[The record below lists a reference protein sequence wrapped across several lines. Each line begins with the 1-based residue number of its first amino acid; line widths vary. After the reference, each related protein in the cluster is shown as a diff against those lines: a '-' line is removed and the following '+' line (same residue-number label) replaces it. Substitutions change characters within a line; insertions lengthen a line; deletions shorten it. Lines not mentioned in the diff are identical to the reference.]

1 MTAMDDSNVTT
12 TPAPVSIGEG
22 MAALAAAAPDR
33 PAITC
38 DDITVTRSEFEARTN
53 RLARAYERLGVV
65 PDSFVTI
72 GLPNGIEMIEA
83 AVATW
88 KAGATPQPI
97 SHRMPA
103 VERQAIIGLADPS
116 LLVGVDPAEVGGR
129 AAVAAGYEPDASIS
143 DAPLEP
149 RIAKSLKAPTSGGS
163 TGRPKLIVS
172 GSPATHFDAIIPS
185 LFSRMT
191 ADGVHLLTGPLHH
204 NGPFYFGMAALL
216 TGNHV
221 IVMPRFDAE
230 QSLAL
235 IERHRVDWMYAVPTM
250 MQRIWRLPEDVRTR
264 YDMSSLNAVL
274 HMAAPCPRWLK
285 KVWIDWLGAETIL
298 ELYAGT
304 EGQSVTFLDGAEWL
318 AHPGSVGRPLVG
330 ELQIRDAD
338 GAVLPAGEIGTV
350 WMRGPAG
357 AKTYRYVG
365 AEARGDADGWETLG
379 DIGSL
384 DADGFL
390 YVSDRDSDMI
400 LVGGSNVYPAEIEAA
415 LTEHPSVADAC
426 VVGLPDDDLGNVPH
440 ALVSEVDA
448 GTDDDLMAYLRERL
462 APYKLPRSI
471 ERVAGP
477 LRDDAGK
484 VRRSALRADRLP
496 HDQAS

>member
-1 MTAMDDSNVTT
+1 
-12 TPAPVSIGEG
+12 
-22 MAALAAAAPDR
+22 
-33 PAITC
+33 
-38 DDITVTRSEFEARTN
+38 
-53 RLARAYERLGVV
+53 
-65 PDSFVTI
+65 
-72 GLPNGIEMIEA
+72 
-83 AVATW
+83 
-88 KAGATPQPI
+88 
-97 SHRMPA
+97 
-103 VERQAIIGLADPS
+103 
-116 LLVGVDPAEVGGR
+116 
-129 AAVAAGYEPDASIS
+129 
-143 DAPLEP
+143 
-149 RIAKSLKAPTSGGS
+149 
-163 TGRPKLIVS
+163 
-172 GSPATHFDAIIPS
+172 
-185 LFSRMT
+185 
-191 ADGVHLLTGPLHH
+191 
-204 NGPFYFGMAALL
+204 
-216 TGNHV
+216 
-221 IVMPRFDAE
+221 
-230 QSLAL
+230 
-235 IERHRVDWMYAVPTM
+235 
-250 MQRIWRLPEDVRTR
+250 
-264 YDMSSLNAVL
+264 
-274 HMAAPCPRWLK
+274 
-285 KVWIDWLGAETIL
+285 LGAETIL

-338 GAVLPAGEIGTV
+338 GAVLPPGEIGTV

-365 AEARGDADGWETLG
+365 AEARGDAAGWETLG
-379 DIGSL
+379 DVGSL

-390 YVSDRDSDMI
+390 YLSDRDSDMI

-448 GTDDDLMAYLRERL
+448 VTDDDLMAYLRERL